1 MFENFSSKIKNLF
14 KSKRNTVSTKKL
26 DKLDNGLTIDD
37 MIRYKNLIPNLLDEF
52 VDQSNSNKRRANSF
66 SLKNRKLTISEKS
79 LIHSNSGLLKKLQ
92 KKIPKKANVR
102 VSIGRHYFLGSTSE
116 DAKHLTTKNV
126 RRGSFPEK
134 KGDIIIEKEEKE
146 ENEENK
152 EQEEKKQK
160 NEFSGLR
167 ANTIRF
173 DKIPKRQTLKR
184 KKTIDPQD
192 TVEANNIQFEIR
204 GEEEYELSETKDRLE
219 EYQEKMRKTQL
230 RYYVFKKI
238 TNYKSSLRR
247 YFQRYRTIVQLME
260 AVEEK
265 KEETKEN
272 DLETKNKQIK
282 MLKNI
287 LKNRTYKEQR
297 ELNKYLLRFYYNCKY
312 AAGIANL
319 NKILNKEK
327 NENKDNNENK
337 NENKIESEKQN
348 EIKNEIKNDENKK
361 KEEINTNDNSNTNSN
376 IVKENTN
383 NNNEQANPNFLNAIK
398 GEIKKEEEKKELS
411 PEEIEK
417 ARRKRN
423 KELRDL
429 FYNKVRERQKWLHDH
444 FVKFYYKGL
453 LWAMKTGNIRNN
465 TSSPSDSKPE
475 TASTSESSNTNTNI
489 NINTNQTVETKPEN
503 SDNSKDNNNLLNKP
517 SSEIDTLNI
526 NKEIEKKEEKK
537 EEEKKEDEEKKN
549 KKVAFNKIRDRSKG
563 LRKLLSEKN
572 KEKNNILRKYFFKF
586 LSNGILL
593 SLKKT
598 TLKSS
603 KTLSNIVDQTE
614 GGEKDENAQKEE
626 EENNWIIEE
635 KKRRKLEEEQKQKE
649 LKEKITKIMV
659 IIFNKKDQILC
670 ARQRSCLQKWNLRA
684 KILAIGDLTV
694 GFRKSKRGKGKKK
707 IKKKDGKN
715 KDKKENEEENEDN
728 KEINENK

>member
-1 MFENFSSKIKNLF
+1 MFDNLSSKIKNLF
-14 KSKRNTVSTKKL
+14 KSRRNTVSTKKL

-52 VDQSNSNKRRANSF
+52 IDQNKSNKRRANSF
-66 SLKNRKLTISEKS
+66 SLKNKKLTISEKN

-92 KKIPKKANVR
+92 KKIQKKANVR
-102 VSIGRHYFLGSTSE
+102 ISIGRHYFLGSTAE

-126 RRGSFPEK
+126 RRGSFKEK
-134 KGDIIIEKEEKE
+134 KEEAIFEKDENE

-152 EQEEKKQK
+152 GKDDKKQN
-160 NEFSGLR
+160 NEFAGLR

-173 DKIPKRQTLKR
+173 DKIPKRRTLKR
-184 KKTIDPQD
+184 KRTIDPQD

-204 GEEEYELSETKDRLE
+204 GEEEFEISDTKDKLE

-238 TNYKSSLRR
+238 TSYKSTLRR
-247 YFQRYRTIVQLME
+247 YFQKYRTIVQLME
-260 AVEEK
+260 AVDEK
-265 KEETKEN
+265 EEETKEN
-272 DLETKNKQIK
+272 NLEIKNKKIK
-282 MLKNI
+282 ILKNI
-287 LKNRTYKEQR
+287 LKNRTYKEHK

-319 NKILNKEK
+319 SKILNKQK
-327 NENKDNNENK
+327 NENKENNENKDERK
-337 NENKIESEKQN
+337 NENKIDNN
-348 EIKNEIKNDENKK
+348 EIKNEIKNEENQK
-361 KEEINTNDNSNTNSN
+361 KEEIIDTNDNSNNNNN
-376 IVKENTN
+376 INIINENTN
-383 NNNEQANPNFLNAIK
+383 NNNSQQVNPNFVATIK

-465 TSSPSDSKPE
+465 TSSPSESKPE
-475 TASTSESSNTNTNI
+475 VTSTSDSSNDNTNI
-489 NINTNQTVETKPEN
+489 STNTNQTVETKPEN
-503 SDNSKDNNNLLNKP
+503 TNNSNNITNKP

-537 EEEKKEDEEKKN
+537 EEDKKEDEEKKN

-603 KTLSNIVDQTE
+603 KTLSNMIEQPE
-614 GGEKDENAQKEE
+614 NGEKNENDQKEE

-649 LKEKITKIMV
+649 LNEKITKILV
-659 IIFNKKDQILC
+659 QIFNKKDQILC

-684 KILAIGDLTV
+684 KIIAIGDLTV
-694 GFRKSKRGKGKKK
+694 GFKKTKKGKGKKK

-715 KDKKENEEENEDN
+715 KDRKEKEEENE
-728 KEINENK
+728 ENK

>member
-1 MFENFSSKIKNLF
+1 MFGNFSSKLKNLF
-14 KSKRNTVSTKKL
+14 KSKKNTVSTKQL

-52 VDQSNSNKRRANSF
+52 IDQNKSNKRRANSF
-66 SLKNRKLTISEKS
+66 SLKNTKLTISEKS

-92 KKIPKKANVR
+92 KKLQKKANVR
-102 VSIGRHYFLGSTSE
+102 ISIGRHYFLGSTAE

-126 RRGSFPEK
+126 RRGSVPEK
-134 KGDIIIEKEEKE
+134 KEKIIKEKEEKE
-146 ENEENK
+146 ENEGNEEIKKKDEKNK
-152 EQEEKKQK
+152 K

-167 ANTIRF
+167 SNTIRF

-192 TVEANNIQFEIR
+192 TVEANNIQFEIK
-204 GEEEYELSETKDRLE
+204 GEEEFEISDTKDKLE

-247 YFQRYRTIVQLME
+247 YFQKYRTIVQLME

-265 KEETKEN
+265 NEETKEN
-272 DLETKNKQIK
+272 DLETKNKKIK
-282 MLKNI
+282 ILKNI
-287 LKNRTYKEQR
+287 LKNRTYKEHK

-327 NENKDNNENK
+327 KENKDKNDSKNENK
-337 NENKIESEKQN
+337 NEIKNQ
-348 EIKNEIKNDENKK
+348 IKNEETKK
-361 KEEINTNDNSNTNSN
+361 KEEINTNDNSKNKINN
-376 IVKENTN
+376 INENASN
-383 NNNEQANPNFLNAIK
+383 NNNEQVNQNFLDAIK
-398 GEIKKEEEKKELS
+398 GEIKKEEEKKELT

-417 ARRKRN
+417 AKRKRN

-465 TSSPSDSKPE
+465 TSSSSE
-475 TASTSESSNTNTNI
+475 TKSVTTPITNSSNNNTNTNI
-489 NINTNQTVETKPEN
+489 NTNSNQTTEVKPEN
-503 SDNSKDNNNLLNKP
+503 TDNSKDNNNIINKP
-517 SSEIDTLNI
+517 SSEIDILNI
-526 NKEIEKKEEKK
+526 NKEIEKKEEKN
-537 EEEKKEDEEKKN
+537 EEKKEDEEKKN

-603 KTLSNIVDQTE
+603 KTLSNIIDQPE
-614 GGEKDENAQKEE
+614 DGQKDENAKKEE

-649 LKEKITKIMV
+649 LKEKITKILV

-684 KILAIGDLTV
+684 KIIAIGDLTI
-694 GFRKSKRGKGKKK
+694 GFRKSKKGKGKKK

-715 KDKKENEEENEDN
+715 KDKKENEEGNEEN